1 MIIIFAAAGNLDA
14 ALGPLLDEFDRSSTP
29 GEQEAAAAQAFQL
42 VGPVVKGMIQR
53 AAQGRR
59 IDAGELE
66 SLAWQ
71 ALLRGM
77 TESGVPRLRRTDGD
91 WDDFVTKIR
100 NQQTPPARRI
110 WSLLS
115 DKLRRSLAAQYLKT
129 ITTDELV
136 KELNGLLRRRDLY
149 DENAF
154 AGVVL
159 SDEGRQLLAKD
170 GGLSA
175 TELVRFNSLL
185 LASSFTEIEAPD
197 RPRRNLLG
205 YLSSTVI
212 PQMSQQIWEAASG
225 RKVDGYAIEAW
236 GDLKPFVQELDGL
249 RASGALP
256 ESFEGLS
263 RAEQVYQLQK
273 QRLTERYGPILA
285 WWDDR
290 VRELQPGNPFQVRD
304 RGSLRDAKR
313 LLAEHSDAVPERMW
327 NAPGAPYYV
336 PAMAVAPYGVR
347 SIERMLA
354 AGPRPQ
360 APESQAAPQVSAT
373 QQSQSYFMAAQPGA
387 YQMLANRVYQDAGY
401 DVERAVA
408 SFLSA
413 TPQPTPQQV
422 EQFIASQPP
431 QVAETIRDV
440 GFPSIAQEVDQR
452 IFEQARAPET
462 QTWLTNALGRQPQE
476 VQAALLATRRE
487 VAARI
492 TRMSKPDF
500 ESRQRQVLR
509 KTRTCGLTI
518 ICAASVT
525 QILNERARASA

>member
-1 MIIIFAAAGNLDA
+1 VIIIVAAGNLDA
-14 ALGPLLDEFDRSSTP
+14 ALTPLLDEFDRSSTP
-29 GEQEAAAAQAFQL
+29 GEQEAAAARVFQL

-59 IDAGELE
+59 LDSGELE

-77 TESGVPRLRRTDGD
+77 AESGVPRLRRTDGD
-91 WDDFVTKIR
+91 WDEFVRKIR
-100 NQQTPPARRI
+100 DQQTPPTRRI
-110 WSLLS
+110 WSLLT
-115 DKLRRSLAAQYLKT
+115 DKLKRSMASPYLKT

-170 GGLSA
+170 GKLSA

-185 LASSFTEIEAPD
+185 LASAFPEIEAPD

-212 PQMSQQIWEAASG
+212 PQLSQQIWEAASG

-236 GDLKPFVQELDGL
+236 GDLKPFVQELDRL

-256 ESFEGLS
+256 ESFEDLS

-273 QRLTERYGPILA
+273 QRLSERYGPILA

-290 VRELQPGNPFQVRD
+290 VRDLQPGNPFHVRD

-313 LLAEHSDAVPERMW
+313 LLAEHADSVPGRMW
-327 NAPGAPYYV
+327 NAPGSPYYV

-354 AGPRPQ
+354 AGRPKSP
-360 APESQAAPQVSAT
+360 APESQAAPQAPGAPP
-373 QQSQSYFMAAQPGA
+373 SQSYFMAAQPGA
-387 YQMLANRVYQDAGY
+387 YQMMANRVYSDPGY

-408 SFLSA
+408 AFLSG

-422 EQFIASQPP
+422 DQFIASQPP

-452 IFEQARAPET
+452 ILEHARAPET

-525 QILNERARASA
+525 QILNERARA